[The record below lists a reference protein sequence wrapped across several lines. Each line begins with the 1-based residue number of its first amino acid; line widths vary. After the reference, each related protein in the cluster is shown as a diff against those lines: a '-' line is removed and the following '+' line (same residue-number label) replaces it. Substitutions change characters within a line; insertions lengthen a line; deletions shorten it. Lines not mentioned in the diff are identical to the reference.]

1 MSEEVQN
8 REPEEA
14 PQPQSEPVTESEAAS
29 EPDAVTSPA
38 PEQAE
43 AEQAETEETEASPE
57 HESSPEQPTLPGTL
71 PEPDQRLA
79 LLEAVVYVA
88 DEPLASQQIA
98 EALGWPDETVQADLA
113 RLIEI
118 SALPTRGVEVRKV
131 AGGYKTFTKAEHHEA
146 VRNFVKSLRP
156 KLKLSLPALE
166 TLAVIAYKQ
175 PITAPEIQAIRG
187 VQGTGVL
194 HTLLKY
200 KLVATAGRKK
210 IVGKPM
216 LYKTT
221 REFLMQFGLDNLS
234 ELPSLKELEELSR
247 AALGEED
254 NDGQETLFDDQ
265 PDSQQEGSETGAEQ
279 DGGPEADVEQRGE
292 PEANVEQDGPE
303 ANVEQDDDSGSEPV
317 EAQPQAQA
325 AEPPSPTP
333 GDGDGDQAAPE
344 KAD

>member
-8 REPEEA
+8 QEPAEV
-14 PQPQSEPVTESEAAS
+14 PQPDAKAVDAAES
-29 EPDAVTSPA
+29 TSS
-38 PEQAE
+38 
-43 AEQAETEETEASPE
+43 EET
-57 HESSPEQPTLPGTL
+57 PEQPTLPGTL
-71 PEPDQRLA
+71 PEPDHRLA

-88 DEPLASQQIA
+88 EEPLASQQIA

-113 RLIEI
+113 RLIET
-118 SALPTRGVEVRKV
+118 SAQPTRGVEVRKV

-194 HTLLKY
+194 HTLLKH

-221 REFLMQFGLDNLS
+221 REFLMQFGLDNLT

-254 NDGQETLFDDQ
+254 TDGQETLFDDQ
-265 PDSQQEGSETGAEQ
+265 QDSQKEDGEKSPEQEGDSQES
-279 DGGPEADVEQRGE
+279 
-292 PEANVEQDGPE
+292 
-303 ANVEQDDDSGSEPV
+303 VEQDDDAGSESV
-317 EAQPQAQA
+317 QAESEEETP
-325 AEPPSPTP
+325 EPPAAASD
-333 GDGDGDQAAPE
+333 DGDGDPAAPQ

>member
-8 REPEEA
+8 QEPAEVPQPDAEAVDAAESPSPEE
-14 PQPQSEPVTESEAAS
+14 T
-29 EPDAVTSPA
+29 
-38 PEQAE
+38 
-43 AEQAETEETEASPE
+43 
-57 HESSPEQPTLPGTL
+57 PEQPTLPGTL
-71 PEPDQRLA
+71 PEPDHRLA

-88 DEPLASQQIA
+88 EEPLASQQIA

-113 RLIEI
+113 RLIET
-118 SALPTRGVEVRKV
+118 SAQPTRGVEVRKV

-194 HTLLKY
+194 HTLLKH

-265 PDSQQEGSETGAEQ
+265 PDSQKGGGETSPEQEGDAQES
-279 DGGPEADVEQRGE
+279 
-292 PEANVEQDGPE
+292 
-303 ANVEQDDDSGSEPV
+303 VEQDDDAGSESV
-317 EAQPQAQA
+317 QAESEEETP
-325 AEPPSPTP
+325 EPPAAASD
-333 GDGDGDQAAPE
+333 DGDGDQTPPE
-344 KAD
+344 KPD